1 MVQAHDHPSLSLVAS
16 STMLPADRQ
25 AAAPA
30 AMPPV
35 SPDRRGAD
43 PLSDVLRAVKLTGAL
58 FFVVDASFP
67 WGVEVPRADSFSSII
82 LPRAQ
87 HVVSYHIILKGAG
100 WVNIPDVMSTWFEAG
115 DVLVFAHGD
124 PYSMLSSPDQPPEF
138 DAKATM
144 DYFREMAAGKL
155 PFVSTEGGGG
165 EPRSEFVCGF
175 LGCDM
180 QPFNPVL
187 SSLPRLLRIRRPG
200 TESDNLLSQLIG
212 LTLAEAR
219 RPRLGG
225 ESIRLRLGELIFV
238 EVMRQHLESLP
249 AHETGWLS
257 GLRDPFVGKVLVM
270 LHENPAYPWTLHEL
284 ACRACMSRAA
294 LAARFAHLVG
304 HPPMQYLTLW
314 RMQIAARLLAD
325 GSTKVAVVGHEIGYE
340 SEAAFSRAFK
350 KTVGKS
356 PAAWRDSALDTINTR
371 TRWFS

>member
-1 MVQAHDHPSLSLVAS
+1 VAS
-16 STMLPADRQ
+16 ERPFVATAQPWEAPRSNDEDLPCVEKDCYLRDWTVAC
-25 AAAPA
+25 A
-30 AMPPV
+30 
-35 SPDRRGAD
+35 RRGAD
-43 PLSDVLRAVKLTGAL
+43 PLSDVLTAVKLTGAL

-67 WGVEVPRADSFSSII
+67 WGVEVPRADAFSSII

-100 WVNIPDVMSTWFEAG
+100 WASIPGVTSTWFEAG

-144 DYFREMAAGKL
+144 DYLREMAAGKL
-155 PFVSTEGGGG
+155 PFVSKEGGGG

-187 SSLPRLLRIRRPG
+187 SSLPRLLRVRRPEPQSG
-200 TESDNLLSQLIG
+200 DLLSQLIE

-225 ESIRLRLGELIFV
+225 ESIRLRLGALIFV

-249 AHETGWLS
+249 IHEIGWLS
-257 GLRDPFVGKVLVM
+257 GLRNPFVGKVLVM
-270 LHENPAYPWTLHEL
+270 LNERTPHIHGHCTSGHAVP
-284 ACRACMSRAA
+284 ACRGRHSPRA
-294 LAARFAHLVG
+294 LPISWDIL
-304 HPPMQYLTLW
+304 PCS
-314 RMQIAARLLAD
+314 I
-325 GSTKVAVVGHEIGYE
+325 
-340 SEAAFSRAFK
+340 
-350 KTVGKS
+350 
-356 PAAWRDSALDTINTR
+356 
-371 TRWFS
+371 